1 MENVSR
7 QNSIWNILRDNWL
20 YFGIYQKQYFLIQKL
35 IPVVDYC
42 NEKLFVSIYII
53 YTQSLDAEV
62 LDEAAVEWRTSLNW
76 N

>member
-1 MENVSR
+1 MY
-7 QNSIWNILRDNWL
+7 L
-20 YFGIYQKQYFLIQKL
+20 LIRKL

-62 LDEAAVEWRTSLNW
+62 LDEAAVEWRTSSCKDRHRLRFILCCLSN
-76 N
+76 